1 MSTKVVSAEKQVLA
15 NNSSS
20 SDIDEKKKVDDKNR
34 GAPISEYTND
44 SNDSSNGD
52 IEKAIPEYG
61 SYPDHPF
68 ANEDVA
74 NYWRA
79 VYEKSRYEGRHQFDP
94 KLEWTAAEEKALRR
108 KVRKFHHHGS
118 VITPLC
124 TLRSK
129 TDISF

>member
-20 SDIDEKKKVDDKNR
+20 SDIDEKKRADDNTK

-52 IEKAIPEYG
+52 IEKAVPEYG

-79 VYEKSRYEGRHQFDP
+79 VYEKSMYEGRHQFDP

-108 KVRKFHHHGS
+108 KVQCS
-118 VITPLC
+118 IPMATITTPLR
-124 TLRSK
+124 TFDV
-129 TDISF
+129 TEEISF

>member
-1 MSTKVVSAEKQVLA
+1 MSTNITPAEKQVFQ
-15 NNSSS
+15 NGSSS
-20 SDIDEKKKVDDKNR
+20 SIDQKKTVDGR
-34 GAPISEYTND
+34 GVPTSEYTND
-44 SNDSSNGD
+44 SNESSDGD

-94 KLEWTAAEEKALRR
+94 KLEWTADEEKALRR
-108 KVRKFHHHGS
+108 KVE
-118 VITPLC
+118 
-124 TLRSK
+124 
-129 TDISF
+129 